1 MKQLPVRL
9 LSLSPG
15 SVIVA
20 DVVDPLG
27 RLLVRAPVTLDDHLR
42 NLLLARGG
50 REVSIEDRRTID
62 RVESDEAVQRE
73 LLSLDKRL
81 SRFQAEGPE
90 LGLKTT
96 IREVVERFYL
106 EKR

>member
-1 MKQLPVRL
+1 MKQTLVRL

-15 SVIVA
+15 SLIVA

-27 RLLVRAPVTLDDHLR
+27 RLLVRAPVTLDEHLK
-42 NLLLARGG
+42 NLLLARGVQ
-50 REVSIEDRRTID
+50 EVFIEERRTLD
-62 RVESDEAVQRE
+62 RVESDEAIRGE